1 MSGRTDWTFKNIT
14 YLSLL
19 TVGYICGEIAHFL
32 INTSS
37 KAVAQGI
44 IYFYITYI
52 IPTAPTFAILPV

>member
-44 IYFYITYI
+44 IYFYTIYDV
-52 IPTAPTFAILPV
+52 PTA